1 MSTTSVV
8 NVKVDKEVKKEAKE
22 VAEDL
27 GFSLSSLVNGFL
39 RQLIRTKTVNF
50 SVGFEPTPYLEELL
64 LESGKQVKKGE
75 VVSFK
80 TTEDAVKYVSSLS
93 DKK

>member
-1 MSTTSVV
+1 MNTAVV
-8 NVKVDKEVKKEAKE
+8 NVKVDKEIKKEAQE

-39 RQLIRTKTVNF
+39 RQLIRTKAVNF
-50 SVGFEPTPYLEELL
+50 SIGFEPTPYLEDLL

-80 TTEDAVKYVSSLS
+80 SPEDAIKYVSGLS
-93 DKK
+93 TKK